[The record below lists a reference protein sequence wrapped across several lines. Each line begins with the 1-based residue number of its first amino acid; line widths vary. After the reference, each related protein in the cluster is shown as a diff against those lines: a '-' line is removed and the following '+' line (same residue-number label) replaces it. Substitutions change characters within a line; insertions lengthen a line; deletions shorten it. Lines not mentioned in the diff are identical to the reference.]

1 MIVSSCFSSV
11 YAGLETVREE
21 GMAEEK
27 RRRWLR
33 AGLRRAAGRL
43 SGRSAAIPEG
53 PFSLEFEGHAPI
65 PVPGGTTILAGAGA
79 AGVDLDHYCGGMAS
93 CGTCKVSVV
102 TGAENLM
109 DADGRE
115 QMVLGSQS
123 ASDGLR
129 LACQARVVGPVTIR
143 IPRWF

>member
-1 MIVSSCFSSV
+1 
-11 YAGLETVREE
+11 
-21 GMAEEK
+21 MAEEK
-27 RRRWLR
+27 RRGWLR
-33 AGLRRAAGRL
+33 TGLKRAASRL
-43 SGRSAAIPEG
+43 TARTPVIPAG
-53 PFSLEFEGHAPI
+53 PFSLEFEGSAPI
-65 PVPGGTTILAGAGA
+65 PVPGGTTILAGAGV

-93 CGTCKVSVV
+93 CGTCKVTVV

-123 ASDGLR
+123 TAAGHR
-129 LACQARVVGPVTIR
+129 LACQARVVGPVTVR